1 MTPCVRR
8 HANLKCPNFIYSHMW
23 HTHFWYKI
31 QVRLQFIVFFCA
43 FLLPNV
49 PDTFVTQPLG
59 GPRIFVYQSPNNTTR
74 HSPLA
79 WILFRNHGFF
89 FMTKTRT
96 WFCSKIRYLTHLVIS
111 PTTRYVVIN
120 TVCNVSNMFSKLF
133 TSFQPPPRQPH
144 KGVLYIPFQPRFGK
158 RQLSNLWPINTR
170 VPDGEKKRTWRKIFP
185 HRTRMFYVLYIYNLA
200 WILRVKTLQIVK
212 ATSDIFRRW
221 DGYMYLSLI

>member
-31 QVRLQFIVFFCA
+31 QVILLFIVFFCA

-120 TVCNVSNMFSKLF
+120 TVCNVSNMFSKTVYKFSASPKTTPQRRLVY
-133 TSFQPPPRQPH
+133 SFSTPVWKTTALKLVTNKYAGSWWRE
-144 KGVLYIPFQPRFGK
+144 KEDVKENISASDANVLCF
-158 RQLSNLWPINTR
+158 
-170 VPDGEKKRTWRKIFP
+170 
-185 HRTRMFYVLYIYNLA
+185 IYL
-200 WILRVKTLQIVK
+200 
-212 ATSDIFRRW
+212 
-221 DGYMYLSLI
+221 